1 MVIPIHRATLA
12 LWPVPETD
20 PRHPRMLCAAF
31 NGPVPRD
38 RLEGMKAAGGW
49 ERTFDQGE
57 RPIEVFQ
64 LFETSPG
71 WANPEQAMAVFA
83 SIDPDPAL
91 RDEMRAAIE
100 RRRALVRECATWQ
113 DAATVLHAAGEM
125 LPGTFKGLGVG
136 Q

>member
-1 MVIPIHRATLA
+1 MIPIHRATLT
-12 LWPVPETD
+12 LWPVPDTD
-20 PRHPRMLCAAF
+20 PRHPRLLCAAF

-64 LFETSPG
+64 LFEASPG

-91 RDEMRAAIE
+91 RDEMRAAIA
-100 RRRALVRECATWQ
+100 RRRALVQDCLTWQ
-113 DAATVLHAAGEM
+113 DAARVLQAAGEM
-125 LPGTFKGLGVG
+125 NPRTLTALGLE